1 MREQFGAW
9 CGAKGQGEA
18 QEGVEGVR
26 VTEPLVSQRRL
37 ALWLA
42 LPVDSYPI
50 HARVAGT
57 LKYRDRS
64 LLSATTRRWCAVR
77 PAAPRAAPL
86 RLMEHTRV
94 KE

>member
-1 MREQFGAW
+1 MRARMISKDAVCSYLIVREQFGAW

-50 HARVAGT
+50 HA
-57 LKYRDRS
+57 
-64 LLSATTRRWCAVR
+64 
-77 PAAPRAAPL
+77 
-86 RLMEHTRV
+86 
-94 KE
+94 